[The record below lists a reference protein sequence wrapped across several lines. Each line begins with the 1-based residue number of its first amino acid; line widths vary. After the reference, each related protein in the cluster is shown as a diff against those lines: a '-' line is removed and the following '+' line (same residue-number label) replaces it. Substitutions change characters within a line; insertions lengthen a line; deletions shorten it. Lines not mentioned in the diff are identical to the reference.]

1 MTCPSGPVAELDK
14 IIGPDYGR
22 PEEMSMLQ
30 SPLDLPVLTST
41 MVTLPDPVEFRQL
54 TCLLQPQ
61 DFRAQGYSMAL
72 QIIIVS
78 WPNMHTHGSAYH
90 YWKTHIHPLVAPGHG

>member
-1 MTCPSGPVAELDK
+1 MTYPSRHGSELEIILVPV
-14 IIGPDYGR
+14 YSQ
-22 PEEMSMLQ
+22 PEETLMLQ